1 MNETQI
7 KHIKQG
13 LDCIVG
19 WQQGNCGGCPFS
31 KENTEGKKDWCFSKA
46 AEKAYELITHL
57 EYELYNQRV
66 YIESNYVKKEMYD
79 IILERHKRAAND
91 YISIK
96 QENENIR
103 REKESLIPEIIELI
117 DNMIGGKM
125 IAQALR
131 EIYLEED
138 L

>member
-31 KENTEGKKDWCFSKA
+31 KENTDNNEGFCNKKRCFEKA

-57 EYELYNQRV
+57 EYELYN
-66 YIESNYVKKEMYD
+66 IASNYVKKEMYD

-91 YISIK
+91 YIRIK
-96 QENENIR
+96 
-103 REKESLIPEIIELI
+103 REKESLIQEIIESV

-131 EIYLEED
+131 DIYLEED